1 MSVEDQK
8 VLELEQR
15 KEKIYFGGGT
25 KAIEKQKAMGKMT
38 ARERIIALLDEGS
51 FHEYDMFVEH
61 DGRDFGMQDKSLP
74 GDGVIIGTGMICG
87 QPIAIFAQDFT
98 VAGGSL
104 GFMHARK
111 ITKIMDYALNMR
123 IPLIG
128 INDSGGAR
136 IQEGVNAL
144 AGYGEIFFRNTLS
157 SGVIPQI
164 SVILGPCAGGA
175 VYSPA
180 LTDFVFVVENISKMF
195 ITGPE
200 VIKTVL
206 GEEISMEELGG
217 ARVHSEMTGNA
228 HFFAQSEDECF
239 VQIRKLISMI
249 PMNNTTKAE
258 KIAPAAPLPQ
268 YDITSIVPSDPTV
281 PYDVRDV
288 IKALVDESEFLEVME
303 LFAANIVVGFGRIA
317 GETVGFIANQPL
329 VMAGVLDCDS
339 SDKAARFIRFCDCFN
354 IPIVTLEDLPG
365 YLPGVDQEH
374 AGVIR
379 HGAKMLYAYS
389 EATVPSITVVLRKA
403 YGGGYIAI
411 RLAFGRDCRDGARRR
426 CQHHLQEGHRR
437 SRESGRDAQAEDSGV
452 QGEVRQPVCCGG
464 QGLHRFGDRSR
475 RDAHVHRARA
485 EGIGSQES
493 LAAEQKAR
501 QSSVLIRRRLWKKSI
516 TIRWK
521 PCTGRSRPRLRK
533 SIWSASRGNPRTRS
547 TSNPRFR
554 VRSSKCASRRGR
566 RSRPAICWSSSR
578 R

>member
-1 MSVEDQK
+1 
-8 VLELEQR
+8 
-15 KEKIYFGGGT
+15 
-25 KAIEKQKAMGKMT
+25 
-38 ARERIIALLDEGS
+38 
-51 FHEYDMFVEH
+51 
-61 DGRDFGMQDKSLP
+61 MQ
-74 GDGVIIGTGMICG
+74 
-87 QPIAIFAQDFT
+87 
-98 VAGGSL
+98 
-104 GFMHARK
+104 
-111 ITKIMDYALNMR
+111 LNMR
-123 IPLIG
+123 IPL
-128 INDSGGAR
+128 NRTTDSAEPHS
-136 IQEGVNAL
+136 EGVNAL
-144 AGYGEIFFRNTLS
+144 PGTASFFRNTLS

-228 HFFAQSEDECF
+228 AFLRPERGRVLRADPQADLDDSDEQYDQGRED
-239 VQIRKLISMI
+239 RS
-249 PMNNTTKAE
+249 
-258 KIAPAAPLPQ
+258 AAPLPQ

-403 YGGGYIAI
+403 YGGGYIAMGS
-411 RLAFGRDCRDGARRR
+411 RHLRADFVFAWPLAEIAVMGPEGAANIIFKKDIVGAENPAEMRK
-426 CQHHLQEGHRR
+426 LKIQEYKEKFANPYVAAAKGYIDSVIAPAETRMFIEHALKVSAHKNR
-437 SRESGRDAQAEDSGV
+437 S
-452 QGEVRQPVCCGG
+452 QP
-464 QGLHRFGDRSR
+464 S
-475 RDAHVHRARA
+475 
-485 EGIGSQES
+485 
-493 LAAEQKAR
+493 
-501 QSSVLIRRRLWKKSI
+501 KKH
-516 TIRWK
+516 
-521 PCTGRSRPRLRK
+521 
-533 SIWSASRGNPRTRS
+533 GNP
-547 TSNPRFR
+547 PF
-554 VRSSKCASRRGR
+554 
-566 RSRPAICWSSSR
+566 
-578 R
+578 